1 MALPMIVVNHSD
13 FKVLL
18 VICDGSG
25 IRVPGTLWVGHH
37 VTYGQPFRD
46 IHSQVMRSRQSGN
59 KL

>member
-1 MALPMIVVNHSD
+1 MIVVNHSD